1 MGAPEALR
9 GALIVA
15 VAVAAIGIFPAGA
28 VAQGSLATDRAALE
42 ALYDA
47 TDGPNWVDSTNWKT
61 DAPLAEWYGVT
72 ANADGRVVGLELN
85 ENGLAGEL
93 PGELGGLDQ
102 LRWLWLYVNDLTGT
116 IPARLGSL
124 PRLGSL
130 VLSRNALTG
139 PIPRELGGLANLEY
153 LQLSSNDLNGQIPPE
168 LGNLARLRWLYLWYN
183 SLTGP
188 VPRELGSLVNLERMY
203 LSANELTGA
212 IPGELGNL
220 TNLEWLGLSSNELTG
235 STTWLENLTNLESLN
250 LFGNWGVTGALPA
263 SLDVPNLETLDIF
276 FTQTCAPAGWRGW
289 LKTIEFDGRLC
300 GAERVTID
308 VAVVYTPAAREA
320 AGGTAA
326 IEALIDLWIAE
337 TNGAYDASGVHQ
349 RLALAAREEVDYVES
364 GDASVDME
372 RLIEPS
378 DGHLDS
384 VHDLR
389 DQAGADLVHLIVS
402 ESNFGGQGQRP
413 GVFSFCIVTFPDSS
427 CFAHELGHN
436 MALRHDRYEQ
446 SIERDWGGGVLTSDP
461 AYGYVNQRTL
471 EAGAPESSRWRTIM
485 AYETQCDDADFRCN
499 RLLRFSNP
507 QQRYDGDPLGVPQ
520 EPANRAVDGPADAVA
535 ILNATGPAVALWRDP
550 PAAANRPPE
559 PVGALPSLRI
569 GLNEGTATVNVS
581 GAFRDPDGDP
591 LTYGASSSAVQVA
604 AVSVSGSRVA
614 MTPVSEGAAT
624 VRVTATDP
632 GGLSAAQTFTVTV
645 GSRATRSFTDH
656 PLVRGV
662 TPIRAVHFREL
673 RERIEGLRAAAGL
686 ARFGWTDPVI
696 TAGVTPVKLVHL
708 LEMRAALARA
718 YAETGRAAP
727 RWTDTAPTGG
737 ATPIRAAHLM
747 ELRAAVVAL
756 E

>member
-1 MGAPEALR
+1 MGPIPSDL
-9 GALIVA
+9 
-15 VAVAAIGIFPAGA
+15 
-28 VAQGSLATDRAALE
+28 AAL
-42 ALYDA
+42 
-47 TDGPNWVDSTNWKT
+47 TNVRW
-61 DAPLAEWYGVT
+61 LHLS
-72 ANADGRVVGLELN
+72 ANALTGVI
-85 ENGLAGEL
+85 
-93 PGELGGLDQ
+93 PGELGSLDN
-102 LRWLWLYVNDLTGT
+102 LESLSFWGNELTGRIPAELAHLVNLKGLWLSLNELTGG
-116 IPARLGSL
+116 IPDALGN
-124 PRLGSL
+124 
-130 VLSRNALTG
+130 LSNLETLHLFANELTG
-139 PIPRELGGLANLEY
+139 PIPD
-153 LQLSSNDLNGQIPPE
+153 S
-168 LGNLARLRWLYLWYN
+168 LGNLSNLEELYL
-183 SLTGP
+183 
-188 VPRELGSLVNLERMY
+188 
-203 LSANELTGA
+203 A
-212 IPGELGNL
+212 
-220 TNLEWLGLSSNELTG
+220 SNELTG
-235 STTWLENLTNLESLN
+235 RLPAGLGRLTNLELLN
-250 LFGNWGVTGALPA
+250 LFGNWGVTGALPT
-263 SLDVPNLETLDIF
+263 SLEVPSLETLDIF

-308 VAVVYTPAAREA
+308 VAVVYTPAASEA

-349 RLALAAREEVDYVES
+349 RLALAAREEVGYVES
-364 GDASVDME
+364 GDSLVDIE
-372 RLIEPS
+372 RLSDPS

-389 DQAGADLVHLIVS
+389 DQAGADLVHLVLAETEPDI
-402 ESNFGGQGQRP
+402 GGRGQRP
-413 GVFSFCIVTFPDSS
+413 GAFSFCIVTYPTSG

-436 MALRHDRYEQ
+436 MALRHERYEQ
-446 SIERDWGGGVLTSDP
+446 SFKRDWGGGVLTPDP
-461 AYGYVNQRTL
+461 AYGYVNQRAL
-471 EAGAPESSRWRTIM
+471 GAGAPASSRWRTIM
-485 AYETQCDDADFRCN
+485 AYGTQCEDADLRCN
-499 RLLRFSNP
+499 ELLRFSNP
-507 QQRYDGDPLGVPQ
+507 RQQYDGDPLGVPQ
-520 EPANRAVDGPADAVA
+520 EPATRGVDGPADAVA
-535 ILNATGPAVALWRDP
+535 VLNATGPAVALWRDR

-614 MTPVSEGAAT
+614 VTPVSDGAAT
-624 VRVTATDP
+624 IRVTATDP

-673 RERIEGLRAAAGL
+673 RERIDVLRAAAGL

-708 LEMRAALARA
+708 LELRAALGVA